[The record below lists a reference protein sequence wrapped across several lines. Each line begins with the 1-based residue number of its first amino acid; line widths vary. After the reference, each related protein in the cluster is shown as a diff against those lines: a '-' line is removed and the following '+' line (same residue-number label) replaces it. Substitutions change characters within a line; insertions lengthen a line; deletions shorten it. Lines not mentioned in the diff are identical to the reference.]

1 MLELCK
7 AGYANKNNEDYVIED
22 QQRLARAARGHRGS
36 LRRIPLSQRMFCR
49 YKYYRFSMSF
59 KIRFLYC

>member
-22 QQRLARAARGHRGS
+22 QQRLARAVRGHRGLSKTYTFISTHVLS
-36 LRRIPLSQRMFCR
+36 LQVLSL
-49 YKYYRFSMSF
+49 
-59 KIRFLYC
+59 LYEL